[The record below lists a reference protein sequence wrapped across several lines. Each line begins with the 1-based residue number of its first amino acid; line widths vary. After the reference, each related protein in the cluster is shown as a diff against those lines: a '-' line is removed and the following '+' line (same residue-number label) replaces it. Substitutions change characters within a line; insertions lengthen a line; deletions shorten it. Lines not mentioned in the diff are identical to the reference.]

1 MREDG
6 ADGCSPIKAVHSQL
20 QSLVEGILQCRDVWR
35 EAGINVNTL
44 YTGQSNGSS
53 PGPPSLWVRHPL
65 SCTAASHIPASS
77 VPRARLHKPA
87 WALATRPS
95 LPRCTKVCQL
105 LPCHTVLKT
114 VDDGCGQVFCA
125 AMLLHDLN

>member
-6 ADGCSPIKAVHSQL
+6 ADGCSPIKAVLSQL

-53 PGPPSLWVRHPL
+53 PGPPEPL
-65 SCTAASHIPASS
+65 GEATPVMHSCLPHTCIQRPKSPAAQTRLGFGNKAKSCRVVPKSVSFCPATLCS
-77 VPRARLHKPA
+77 RR
-87 WALATRPS
+87 
-95 LPRCTKVCQL
+95 
-105 LPCHTVLKT
+105 
-114 VDDGCGQVFCA
+114 
-125 AMLLHDLN
+125 